1 MPKLRPIS
9 PTQAACLAYLQQSGG
24 NLARYPGGY
33 WMKPGIAGHA
43 IQRGSLTPEIYFTT
57 ATVKALIQAALVQAS
72 AFNQNSAGLFPV
84 EIELAAGGK
93 TALAGP
99 LSA

>member
-1 MPKLRPIS
+1 MPKSRPIS
-9 PTQAACLAYLQQSGG
+9 PTQAQCLAYLQQ
-24 NLARYPGGY
+24 NGGY
-33 WMKPGIAGHA
+33 WMKPGLAGFA

-57 ATVKALIQAALVQAS
+57 ATIKALIQAALVQAS

-99 LSA
+99 LIG